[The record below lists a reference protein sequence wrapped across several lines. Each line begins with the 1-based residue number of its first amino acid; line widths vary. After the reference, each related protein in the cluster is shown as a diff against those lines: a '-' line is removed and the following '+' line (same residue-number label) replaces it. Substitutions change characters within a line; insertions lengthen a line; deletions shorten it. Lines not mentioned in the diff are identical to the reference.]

1 MEKKV
6 KDTTK
11 KSVKKEEKKLEKAKT
26 EKKEKKENIFVKIG
40 KYFKGVGKEFKRIRW
55 TSGKDLLKYSI
66 ATLCFVLF
74 LGLYF
79 YGIDWITV
87 LVRSLAK

>member
-1 MEKKV
+1 MNSDSEFLLYGIC
-6 KDTTK
+6 
-11 KSVKKEEKKLEKAKT
+11 VKKEEKKLEKAKT
-26 EKKEKKENIFVKIG
+26 EKKENIFVKIG

-79 YGIDWITV
+79 YGIDWISI